1 MDTSAPVTI
10 PRQSRGIS
18 VGIVRVCIPH
28 QTTTYAIAN
37 SVSTTPKSHEPQGFK
52 SSTLKN
58 AKAGGF
64 EKKPPKNAISGHFMP
79 SV

>member
-10 PRQSRGIS
+10 PRQCRGIS

-28 QTTTYAIAN
+28 RTTTYAIAN
-37 SVSTTPKSHEPQGFK
+37 SVSTTPQSLVQQWFE

-64 EKKPPKNAISGHFMP
+64 EKKHPKNAISGHFIP
-79 SV
+79 FA